1 VNTPVT
7 LTATPASNSSFA
19 GWSGACTTLT
29 GACPLT
35 LDQAQSVTAT
45 FALADTL
52 ATLLTPTPGST
63 FPGTSVP
70 FTWSPGTG
78 ALEYWLTVGTSSG
91 VFDVYSQ
98 SQALTLGTTVAT
110 LPGGSVPLTVRL
122 YTRFAAGWQ
131 YQEVTYTAVAFTQAA
146 LLTPTPGTT
155 LGVGATPVTWSAG
168 AGALEYWLT
177 VGTSPGVFDVYNQSQ
192 ALTLGTTVPS
202 LPATGGPLYLR
213 VYTRLPATGW
223 AHTEYTFTATAKAAL
238 LTPTPG
244 STLGMG
250 ATAFTWSAGTNAL
263 EYWLTVGTSPG
274 VFDVYNQSQALTL
287 TTTVPS
293 LPATGAPLY
302 VRLYTRYAPGWQ
314 YTEYPYT
321 AAPLSKAALLTPTPG
336 STLGSSATFTWS
348 AGAGAL
354 EYWLTVGTA
363 SGVFDGYSQS
373 QGLTLTGTA
382 TPLPVTGSPLFVRL
396 YTRFAAG
403 WQYTEYAYTAGAGAK
418 AALLTPTPGSPLG
431 LSATFTWSAGIGA
444 LEYWLTVGTAS
455 GVFDGY
461 SQSQGLS
468 LTGTVPSLPATGGPL
483 FIRLYTRFPITG
495 WAYTEYAY
503 TATAGVPAALGTP
516 TPGSTLGSS
525 ATFTW
530 SAGIGA
536 LEYWLTVGTAAGVFD
551 LYSQSQGLGTTR
563 TVAGLPGSGPLFV
576 RLYTRFPVT
585 GWTYTESSYTAGP

>member
-1 VNTPVT
+1 M
-7 LTATPASNSSFA
+7 TATHSPALTSAQTSCN
-19 GWSGACTTLT
+19 ACTTLT

-244 STLGMG
+244 STLG
-250 ATAFTWSAGTNAL
+250 
-263 EYWLTVGTSPG
+263 
-274 VFDVYNQSQALTL
+274 
-287 TTTVPS
+287 
-293 LPATGAPLY
+293 
-302 VRLYTRYAPGWQ
+302 
-314 YTEYPYT
+314 
-321 AAPLSKAALLTPTPG
+321 
-336 STLGSSATFTWS
+336 SSATFTWS

-431 LSATFTWSAGIGA
+431 LSATFTWSAGTGA